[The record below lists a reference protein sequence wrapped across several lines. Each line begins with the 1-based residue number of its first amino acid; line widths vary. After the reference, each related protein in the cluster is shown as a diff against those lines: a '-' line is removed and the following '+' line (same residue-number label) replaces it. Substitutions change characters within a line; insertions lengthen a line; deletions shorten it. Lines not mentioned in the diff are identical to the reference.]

1 MSVKDVGG
9 TPGGLGEFVI
19 GFVMAAVGF
28 YLLTQR
34 VQVTSGGW
42 FLWGYNA
49 FGLSLVPFLIG
60 VGLLA
65 FSSRSFVGWL
75 LTGAG
80 LAIIVAGVLMNL
92 SIYFVRTTLWDTLLI
107 LALLAFGLGLMA
119 RSLKAHPAAN
129 DDKK

>member
-9 TPGGLGEFVI
+9 TPGGLGTFVI

-34 VQVTSGGW
+34 VQVTTGGW

-65 FSSRSFVGWL
+65 FSGRSFVGWL

-119 RSLKAHPAAN
+119 RSLRAHTAN
-129 DDKK
+129 EKQPE

>member
-9 TPGGLGEFVI
+9 TPGGIGEFVI

-42 FLWGYNA
+42 YMWGYNA

-65 FSSRSFVGWL
+65 FNGKSFVGWL
-75 LTGAG
+75 LTGTG

-92 SIYFVRTTLWDTLLI
+92 RIYFVGTSLWDTLMI
-107 LALLAFGLGLMA
+107 LGLLAFGLGLLA
-119 RSLKAHPAAN
+119 RSLRSHAPPAQ
-129 DDKK
+129 K